1 MASYMTEQ
9 RRELLGFLKANPDR
23 AFSAKEIAA
32 AMSGRGVSQSAV
44 YRNLS
49 WLEKNGKISRGTRDG
64 RREIYYSFVDAEDC
78 RGSLHL
84 TCEKCGRT
92 VHMNNAV
99 ASRMIND
106 VAGRDGFSVDL
117 RKTVLYGVC
126 ARCKA

>member
-9 RRELLGFLKANPDR
+9 RRELLGFLMANPDR
-23 AFSAKEIAA
+23 AFSAKEIAS

-44 YRNLS
+44 YRNLA
-49 WLEKNGKISRGTRDG
+49 WLEKNGRISRGTRDG
-64 RREIYYSFVDAEDC
+64 RREIYYSFVDTEDC
-78 RGSLHL
+78 RGNLHL

-92 VHMNNAV
+92 VHMNTAV

-117 RKTVLYGVC
+117 KKTVLYGVC